1 MVRHGPL
8 AASQVVGA
16 IPLWSEPRLQG
27 GRLFWLERRPE
38 DGGRTR
44 LLMRPAGPLDLPA
57 SPTASAPPGQEI
69 TPAGADVRSRIH
81 AYGGGA
87 YAVGGWPAETA
98 APLEAIEAGGSEA
111 GAWEPL
117 DAAPVGTPGNGAPGL
132 GLPWTGPQ
140 PGNGKDLSSGNRAV
154 GPVAGPSEVTAGSA
168 VAGPSGAPV
177 GATVVVVWVD
187 DGDRC
192 LWRLD
197 LPPLESGAAAAPTA
211 SQQPLADAQPRRL
224 TEPDPKRC
232 FADGLIDPARG
243 RWIGVLE
250 SGEQEAL
257 VSVPLAGGEPQLL
270 RQPADFCGYAVLSP
284 SGSHL
289 AWVEWQRPSMP
300 WERSQLWLGRLTPE
314 GSLADCRP
322 IAGTMAR
329 EGEAVSVFQPL
340 WIPREGQPAD
350 LVVSCDR
357 SGWWNLER
365 LEAAEA
371 LGAGEEPAWQP
382 LLPLQAEFGMPQWVY
397 GMATTAWDGEALV
410 AAACFEG
417 RWRLGRLVVAGGGAQ
432 DAGTTAGAKGAA
444 AGGQHR
450 VEGSGAT
457 AGLDAR
463 SLDRQ
468 DLGTF
473 ALERAGTSDGQEARL
488 TALQGAGAA
497 VGQNAGTTTEHD
509 AGSSRGQE
517 PVPTEGQEAMTPSGQ
532 TPNGQTT
539 VPPSGQTTVPP
550 GDLESVQGGTQQCA
564 WSATGLSWQPY
575 DLRFDD
581 LAAVVAERGLLVAI
595 AASPSDPA
603 GLLELDTAS
612 GRWRHTPAAA
622 SPLSEVAISHPEP
635 LWFEGHGGQPTQAW
649 YYPPRGGSHP
659 GAPLLVKGHSGPTGM
674 ARTGLNLAIQF
685 WTSRGWGV
693 VDVNY
698 GGSTGFGRAY
708 RERLDGQWGVVDG
721 ADCAA
726 AAAALVAAGRADPLR
741 IAIEG
746 GSAAG
751 FTVLAALC
759 AGAVFRAG
767 ACRYAVADLEGMAR
781 HTHRFEARY
790 LDGLVGPWPEAA
802 ATYRER
808 SPLLHAE
815 RITVPVI
822 FFQGLEDGVVPPDQ
836 TERMALA
843 LGKRGIP
850 VEVHLFPG
858 EGHGFRDRAVQ
869 QRVLEATEAFFRRH
883 LDLP

>member
-1 MVRHGPL
+1 L

-27 GRLFWLERRPE
+27 GRLFWLERRPQ

-44 LLMRPAGPLDLPA
+44 LLMRPAGAVELPA

-87 YAVGGWPAETA
+87 YAVGGWPGGLGR
-98 APLEAIEAGGSEA
+98 PGGSPA
-111 GAWEPL
+111 A
-117 DAAPVGTPGNGAPGL
+117 DA
-132 GLPWTGPQ
+132 
-140 PGNGKDLSSGNRAV
+140 RAD
-154 GPVAGPSEVTAGSA
+154 S
-168 VAGPSGAPV
+168 
-177 GATVVVVWVD
+177 VVVWVD

-197 LPPLESGAAAAPTA
+197 LPPLESGAAAAPATGPKTMTGGP
-211 SQQPLADAQPRRL
+211 SLRL
-224 TEPDPKRC
+224 TEPDPERR

-243 RWIGVLE
+243 LWIGVLE
-250 SGEQEAL
+250 TGEQEAL
-257 VSVPLAGGEPQLL
+257 VSVPLAGGEPQVL

-289 AWVEWQRPSMP
+289 AWIEWQRPAMP

-314 GSLADCRP
+314 GSLTDCRP
-322 IAGTMAR
+322 IAGSMPG
-329 EGEAVSVFQPL
+329 EGAAVSVFQPL

-371 LGAGEEPAWQP
+371 LVVGEEPAWQP

-417 RWRLGRLVVAGGGAQ
+417 RWHLGRLVVAGGGAF
-432 DAGTTAGAKGAA
+432 
-444 AGGQHR
+444 R
-450 VEGSGAT
+450 
-457 AGLDAR
+457 
-463 SLDRQ
+463 
-468 DLGTF
+468 
-473 ALERAGTSDGQEARL
+473 
-488 TALQGAGAA
+488 
-497 VGQNAGTTTEHD
+497 
-509 AGSSRGQE
+509 
-517 PVPTEGQEAMTPSGQ
+517 
-532 TPNGQTT
+532 
-539 VPPSGQTTVPP
+539 
-550 GDLESVQGGTQQCA
+550 
-564 WSATGLSWQPY
+564 WQPY

-581 LAAVVAERGLLVAI
+581 LAAVVAERGRLVAI

-622 SPLSEVAISHPEP
+622 SPLSELAISHPEP
-635 LWFEGHGGQPTQAW
+635 LWFEGHGGRPTQAW
-649 YYPPRGGSHP
+649 YYPPRSGSHP

-726 AAAALVAAGRADPLR
+726 AAAALVAAGRADPRR

-759 AGAVFRAG
+759 GGAVFRAG

-790 LDGLVGPWPEAA
+790 FDGLVGPWPEAA

-808 SPLLHAE
+808 SPLLHAD
-815 RITVPVI
+815 RIRVPVI
-822 FFQGLEDGVVPPDQ
+822 FFQGLEDAVVPPDQ

-843 LGKRGIP
+843 LGERGIP

-858 EGHGFRDRAVQ
+858 EGHGFRDRVVQ

>member
-1 MVRHGPL
+1 M
-8 AASQVVGA
+8 GA
-16 IPLWSEPRLQG
+16 LPLWSEPRLQG

-44 LLMRPAGPLDLPA
+44 LLMRPAGPVELPA
-57 SPTASAPPGQEI
+57 SPTASAPPGHEI

-98 APLEAIEAGGSEA
+98 APLEAIEAGRSEA

-117 DAAPVGTPGNGAPGL
+117 DAAPVGTPGNGAPGV

-140 PGNGKDLSSGNRAV
+140 PGSGEDLSSGNKAV

-168 VAGPSGAPV
+168 ASGPSGAHV
-177 GATVVVVWVD
+177 GATVVVWVD

-197 LPPLESGAAAAPTA
+197 LPPLEAGVAAAPTA
-211 SQQPLADAQPRRL
+211 SPQTMAAAEPRRL
-224 TEPDPKRC
+224 TEPDPERR

-243 RWIGVLE
+243 LWIGVLE
-250 SGEQEAL
+250 TGEQEAL

-289 AWVEWQRPSMP
+289 AWIEWQRPSMP

-322 IAGTMAR
+322 IAGTMAG
-329 EGEAVSVFQPL
+329 EGPAVSVFQPL

-371 LGAGEEPAWQP
+371 LGAGEEPAWRP

-417 RWRLGRLVVAGGGAQ
+417 RWRLGRLVAAEGGAFRW
-432 DAGTTAGAKGAA
+432 
-444 AGGQHR
+444 H
-450 VEGSGAT
+450 
-457 AGLDAR
+457 
-463 SLDRQ
+463 
-468 DLGTF
+468 
-473 ALERAGTSDGQEARL
+473 
-488 TALQGAGAA
+488 
-497 VGQNAGTTTEHD
+497 
-509 AGSSRGQE
+509 
-517 PVPTEGQEAMTPSGQ
+517 
-532 TPNGQTT
+532 
-539 VPPSGQTTVPP
+539 
-550 GDLESVQGGTQQCA
+550 
-564 WSATGLSWQPY
+564 PY

-581 LAAVVAERGLLVAI
+581 LAAVVAERGRLVAI

-622 SPLSEVAISHPEP
+622 SPLAAAAISLPEP
-635 LWFEGHGGQPTQAW
+635 LWFEGHGGRPTQAW

-659 GAPLLVKGHSGPTGM
+659 GAPLLVRGHSGPTGM

-708 RERLDGQWGVVDG
+708 RERVDGQWGVVDG

-726 AAAALVAAGRADPLR
+726 AAAALVAAERADPRR

-759 AGAVFRAG
+759 GGAVFRAG
-767 ACRYAVADLEGMAR
+767 ACRYAVADLEGMVR

-808 SPLLHAE
+808 SPLLHAD
-815 RITVPVI
+815 RIRVPVI
-822 FFQGLEDGVVPPDQ
+822 FFQGLEDAVVPPDQ

-843 LGKRGIP
+843 LGERGIP

>member
-1 MVRHGPL
+1 MVGHGPL

-44 LLMRPAGPLDLPA
+44 LLMRPAGLVELTT

-87 YAVGGWPAETA
+87 YAVGGWP
-98 APLEAIEAGGSEA
+98 GG
-111 GAWEPL
+111 L
-117 DAAPVGTPGNGAPGL
+117 GTPGGSPEA
-132 GLPWTGPQ
+132 
-140 PGNGKDLSSGNRAV
+140 DARA
-154 GPVAGPSEVTAGSA
+154 AS
-168 VAGPSGAPV
+168 
-177 GATVVVVWVD
+177 VVVWVD

-197 LPPLESGAAAAPTA
+197 LPPLESGAAAAPATGPKTMA
-211 SQQPLADAQPRRL
+211 GGPSLRL
-224 TEPDPKRC
+224 TEPDPERR

-243 RWIGVLE
+243 LWIGVLE

-289 AWVEWQRPSMP
+289 AWIEWQRPAMP

-314 GSLADCRP
+314 GSLTDCRP
-322 IAGTMAR
+322 IAGSMPG
-329 EGEAVSVFQPL
+329 EGTAVSVFQPL

-371 LGAGEEPAWQP
+371 LGAGKEPAWQP
-382 LLPLQAEFGMPQWVY
+382 LLPLHAEFGMPQWVY

-417 RWRLGRLVVAGGGAQ
+417 RWHLGRLVVAGGG
-432 DAGTTAGAKGAA
+432 DF
-444 AGGQHR
+444 R
-450 VEGSGAT
+450 
-457 AGLDAR
+457 
-463 SLDRQ
+463 
-468 DLGTF
+468 
-473 ALERAGTSDGQEARL
+473 
-488 TALQGAGAA
+488 
-497 VGQNAGTTTEHD
+497 
-509 AGSSRGQE
+509 
-517 PVPTEGQEAMTPSGQ
+517 
-532 TPNGQTT
+532 
-539 VPPSGQTTVPP
+539 
-550 GDLESVQGGTQQCA
+550 
-564 WSATGLSWQPY
+564 WQPY

-581 LAAVVAERGLLVAI
+581 LAAVVAERGRLVAI

-635 LWFEGHGGQPTQAW
+635 LWFEGHGGRPTQAW
-649 YYPPRGGSHP
+649 YYPPRSGSHP

-726 AAAALVAAGRADPLR
+726 AAAALVAAGRADSRR

-759 AGAVFRAG
+759 GGAVFRAG

-790 LDGLVGPWPEAA
+790 FDGLVGPWPEAA

-808 SPLLHAE
+808 SPLLHAD
-815 RITVPVI
+815 RIKVPVI
-822 FFQGLEDGVVPPDQ
+822 FFQGLEDAVVPPDQ

-843 LGKRGIP
+843 LGERGIP

>member
-1 MVRHGPL
+1 MVGHGPL

-27 GRLFWLERRPE
+27 GRLFWLERRPQ

-44 LLMRPAGPLDLPA
+44 LLMRPAGSVELPA

-87 YAVGGWPAETA
+87 YVVGGWP
-98 APLEAIEAGGSEA
+98 GGR
-111 GAWEPL
+111 
-117 DAAPVGTPGNGAPGL
+117 GTP
-132 GLPWTGPQ
+132 
-140 PGNGKDLSSGNRAV
+140 
-154 GPVAGPSEVTAGSA
+154 AGSPA
-168 VAGPSGAPV
+168 ADARADS
-177 GATVVVVWVD
+177 VVVWVD

-197 LPPLESGAAAAPTA
+197 LPPLASGAAAAPAT
-211 SQQPLADAQPRRL
+211 SPKTMTGGPSLRL
-224 TEPDPKRC
+224 TEPDPERR

-243 RWIGVLE
+243 LWIGVLE
-250 SGEQEAL
+250 TGEQEAL
-257 VSVPLAGGEPQLL
+257 VSVPLAGGEPQVL

-289 AWVEWQRPSMP
+289 AWIEWQRPAMP

-314 GSLADCRP
+314 GSLTDCRP
-322 IAGTMAR
+322 IAGSMPG
-329 EGEAVSVFQPL
+329 EGTAVSVFQPL

-417 RWRLGRLVVAGGGAQ
+417 RWHLGRLVVAGGGA
-432 DAGTTAGAKGAA
+432 
-444 AGGQHR
+444 
-450 VEGSGAT
+450 
-457 AGLDAR
+457 
-463 SLDRQ
+463 
-468 DLGTF
+468 F
-473 ALERAGTSDGQEARL
+473 
-488 TALQGAGAA
+488 
-497 VGQNAGTTTEHD
+497 
-509 AGSSRGQE
+509 SR
-517 PVPTEGQEAMTPSGQ
+517 
-532 TPNGQTT
+532 
-539 VPPSGQTTVPP
+539 
-550 GDLESVQGGTQQCA
+550 
-564 WSATGLSWQPY
+564 QPY

-581 LAAVVAERGLLVAI
+581 LAAVVAERGRLVAL

-612 GRWRHTPAAA
+612 GCWRHTPAAA

-635 LWFEGHGGQPTQAW
+635 LWFEGHGGRPTQAW
-649 YYPPRGGSHP
+649 YYPPRSGSHP

-726 AAAALVAAGRADPLR
+726 AAAALVAAGRADSRR

-759 AGAVFRAG
+759 GGAVFRAG

-790 LDGLVGPWPEAA
+790 LDGLVGPWPEEA

-815 RITVPVI
+815 RIRVPVI
-822 FFQGLEDGVVPPDQ
+822 FFQGLEDAVVPPDQ

-843 LGKRGIP
+843 LGERGIP

-858 EGHGFRDRAVQ
+858 EGHGFRDRVVQ

>member
-1 MVRHGPL
+1 L

-44 LLMRPAGPLDLPA
+44 LLMRPAGSVELP
-57 SPTASAPPGQEI
+57 ASAPPGQEI

-87 YAVGGWPAETA
+87 YAVGGWP
-98 APLEAIEAGGSEA
+98 GG
-111 GAWEPL
+111 L
-117 DAAPVGTPGNGAPGL
+117 GTPGGSP
-132 GLPWTGPQ
+132 
-140 PGNGKDLSSGNRAV
+140 AV
-154 GPVAGPSEVTAGSA
+154 DARTDSVL
-168 VAGPSGAPV
+168 
-177 GATVVVVWVD
+177 VWVD

-197 LPPLESGAAAAPTA
+197 LPPLESGAAAAPATGPKTMA
-211 SQQPLADAQPRRL
+211 GGPCLRL
-224 TEPDPKRC
+224 TEPDPERR

-243 RWIGVLE
+243 LWIGLLE
-250 SGEQEAL
+250 TGEQEAL

-270 RQPADFCGYAVLSP
+270 RQPSDFCGYAVLSP

-289 AWVEWQRPSMP
+289 AWIEWQRPAMP

-314 GSLADCRP
+314 GCLEDCRP
-322 IAGTMAR
+322 IAGSMPG
-329 EGEAVSVFQPL
+329 EGAAVSVFQPL

-350 LVVSCDR
+350 LVVSSDR

-371 LGAGEEPAWQP
+371 LVAGEEPRWQP

-417 RWRLGRLVVAGGGAQ
+417 RWHLGRLAVAGGGAF
-432 DAGTTAGAKGAA
+432 
-444 AGGQHR
+444 R
-450 VEGSGAT
+450 W
-457 AGLDAR
+457 
-463 SLDRQ
+463 
-468 DLGTF
+468 
-473 ALERAGTSDGQEARL
+473 
-488 TALQGAGAA
+488 
-497 VGQNAGTTTEHD
+497 
-509 AGSSRGQE
+509 
-517 PVPTEGQEAMTPSGQ
+517 Q
-532 TPNGQTT
+532 T
-539 VPPSGQTTVPP
+539 
-550 GDLESVQGGTQQCA
+550 
-564 WSATGLSWQPY
+564 Y

-581 LAAVVAERGLLVAI
+581 LAAVVAERGRLVAI

-635 LWFEGHGGQPTQAW
+635 LWFEGHGGRPTQAW
-649 YYPPRGGSHP
+649 YYPPRSGSHP

-726 AAAALVAAGRADPLR
+726 AAAALVAAGRADSRR

-790 LDGLVGPWPEAA
+790 FDGLVGPWPEAA

-808 SPLLHAE
+808 SPLLHAD

-822 FFQGLEDGVVPPDQ
+822 FFQGLEDAVVPPDQ

-843 LGKRGIP
+843 LGERGIP

>member
-1 MVRHGPL
+1 L

-27 GRLFWLERRPE
+27 GRLFWLERRPQ

-44 LLMRPAGPLDLPA
+44 LLMRPAGSVELPA

-87 YAVGGWPAETA
+87 YAVGAWP
-98 APLEAIEAGGSEA
+98 GG
-111 GAWEPL
+111 L
-117 DAAPVGTPGNGAPGL
+117 GTPGGSPAA
-132 GLPWTGPQ
+132 
-140 PGNGKDLSSGNRAV
+140 DVRAD
-154 GPVAGPSEVTAGSA
+154 S
-168 VAGPSGAPV
+168 
-177 GATVVVVWVD
+177 VVVWVD

-197 LPPLESGAAAAPTA
+197 LPPLESAAAAPATGPKTMA
-211 SQQPLADAQPRRL
+211 GGPSLRL
-224 TEPDPKRC
+224 TEPDPERR

-250 SGEQEAL
+250 TGEQEAL
-257 VSVPLAGGEPQLL
+257 VSVPLAGGEPQVL

-289 AWVEWQRPSMP
+289 AWIEWQRPAMP

-314 GSLADCRP
+314 GSLTDCRP
-322 IAGTMAR
+322 IAGSKPG
-329 EGEAVSVFQPL
+329 EGTAVSVFQPL

-371 LGAGEEPAWQP
+371 LVAGEEPAWQP

-397 GMATTAWDGEALV
+397 GMATSAWDGEALV

-417 RWRLGRLVVAGGGAQ
+417 RWHLGRLVVAGGGAF
-432 DAGTTAGAKGAA
+432 
-444 AGGQHR
+444 R
-450 VEGSGAT
+450 
-457 AGLDAR
+457 
-463 SLDRQ
+463 
-468 DLGTF
+468 
-473 ALERAGTSDGQEARL
+473 
-488 TALQGAGAA
+488 
-497 VGQNAGTTTEHD
+497 
-509 AGSSRGQE
+509 
-517 PVPTEGQEAMTPSGQ
+517 
-532 TPNGQTT
+532 
-539 VPPSGQTTVPP
+539 
-550 GDLESVQGGTQQCA
+550 
-564 WSATGLSWQPY
+564 WQPY

-581 LAAVVAERGLLVAI
+581 LAAVVAERGRLVAL

-622 SPLSEVAISHPEP
+622 SPLAAAAISHPEP
-635 LWFEGHGGQPTQAW
+635 LWFEGHGGRPTQAW
-649 YYPPRGGSHP
+649 YYPPRSGSHP

-726 AAAALVAAGRADPLR
+726 AAAALVAAGRADSRR

-759 AGAVFRAG
+759 GGAVFRAG

-790 LDGLVGPWPEAA
+790 FDGLVGPWPEAA

-815 RITVPVI
+815 RIRVPVI
-822 FFQGLEDGVVPPDQ
+822 FFQGLEDAVVPPDQ

-843 LGKRGIP
+843 LGERGIP

>member
-1 MVRHGPL
+1 VEL
-8 AASQVVGA
+8 AASH
-16 IPLWSEPRLQG
+16 S
-27 GRLFWLERRPE
+27 
-38 DGGRTR
+38 
-44 LLMRPAGPLDLPA
+44 
-57 SPTASAPPGQEI
+57 ASAPPGQEI

-87 YAVGGWPAETA
+87 YAVGGMP
-98 APLEAIEAGGSEA
+98 A
-111 GAWEPL
+111 GAH
-117 DAAPVGTPGNGAPGL
+117 
-132 GLPWTGPQ
+132 
-140 PGNGKDLSSGNRAV
+140 
-154 GPVAGPSEVTAGSA
+154 
-168 VAGPSGAPV
+168 V
-177 GATVVVVWVD
+177 GAAVVVWID
-187 DGDRC
+187 DSDRC

-197 LPPLESGAAAAPTA
+197 LPPLESGAAAAPATDPKA
-211 SQQPLADAQPRRL
+211 MAGGPSLRL
-224 TEPDPKRC
+224 TEPDPERR

-289 AWVEWQRPSMP
+289 AWIEWQRPSMP

-314 GSLADCRP
+314 GCLEDCRP
-322 IAGTMAR
+322 IAGTLPG
-329 EGEAVSVFQPL
+329 EGPAVSVFQPL

-371 LGAGEEPAWQP
+371 LGAGKEPTWQP

-417 RWRLGRLVVAGGGAQ
+417 RWRLGRLVVAGGGAF
-432 DAGTTAGAKGAA
+432 
-444 AGGQHR
+444 R
-450 VEGSGAT
+450 
-457 AGLDAR
+457 
-463 SLDRQ
+463 
-468 DLGTF
+468 
-473 ALERAGTSDGQEARL
+473 
-488 TALQGAGAA
+488 
-497 VGQNAGTTTEHD
+497 
-509 AGSSRGQE
+509 
-517 PVPTEGQEAMTPSGQ
+517 
-532 TPNGQTT
+532 
-539 VPPSGQTTVPP
+539 
-550 GDLESVQGGTQQCA
+550 
-564 WSATGLSWQPY
+564 WQPY

-581 LAAVVAERGLLVAI
+581 LAAVVAERGRLVAL

-622 SPLSEVAISHPEP
+622 SPLAAEAISRPEP
-635 LWFEGHGGQPTQAW
+635 LWFEGHGGRPTQAW

-659 GAPLLVKGHSGPTGM
+659 GVPLLVKGHSGPTGM

-698 GGSTGFGRAY
+698 GGSTGFGRTY

-726 AAAALVAAGRADPLR
+726 AAAALIAAGRADGRR

-759 AGAVFRAG
+759 GGGVFRAG

-822 FFQGLEDGVVPPDQ
+822 FFQGLEDAVVPPDQ

-843 LGKRGIP
+843 LGERGIP

-869 QRVLEATEAFFRRH
+869 ERVLEATEAFFRRH

>member
-1 MVRHGPL
+1 MVGHGPL

-27 GRLFWLERRPE
+27 GRLFWLERRPQ

-44 LLMRPAGPLDLPA
+44 LLMRPAGSVELPT

-87 YAVGGWPAETA
+87 YAVGGWP
-98 APLEAIEAGGSEA
+98 GS
-111 GAWEPL
+111 L
-117 DAAPVGTPGNGAPGL
+117 GTPGGSPAA
-132 GLPWTGPQ
+132 
-140 PGNGKDLSSGNRAV
+140 DARAD
-154 GPVAGPSEVTAGSA
+154 S
-168 VAGPSGAPV
+168 
-177 GATVVVVWVD
+177 VVVWVD

-197 LPPLESGAAAAPTA
+197 LPPLESGAAAAPETGPKTMA
-211 SQQPLADAQPRRL
+211 GGPSLRL
-224 TEPDPKRC
+224 TQPDPERR

-257 VSVPLAGGEPQLL
+257 VSVPLAGGEPQVL

-289 AWVEWQRPSMP
+289 AWIEWQRPAMP

-314 GSLADCRP
+314 GSLTDCRP
-322 IAGTMAR
+322 IAGSMPG
-329 EGEAVSVFQPL
+329 EGTAVSVFQPL

-417 RWRLGRLVVAGGGAQ
+417 RWHLGRLVVAGGGAF
-432 DAGTTAGAKGAA
+432 
-444 AGGQHR
+444 R
-450 VEGSGAT
+450 W
-457 AGLDAR
+457 L
-463 SLDRQ
+463 
-468 DLGTF
+468 
-473 ALERAGTSDGQEARL
+473 
-488 TALQGAGAA
+488 
-497 VGQNAGTTTEHD
+497 
-509 AGSSRGQE
+509 
-517 PVPTEGQEAMTPSGQ
+517 
-532 TPNGQTT
+532 
-539 VPPSGQTTVPP
+539 
-550 GDLESVQGGTQQCA
+550 
-564 WSATGLSWQPY
+564 PY

-581 LAAVVAERGLLVAI
+581 LAAVVAERGRLVAI

-635 LWFEGHGGQPTQAW
+635 LWFEGHGGRPTQAW
-649 YYPPRGGSHP
+649 YYPPRSGSHP

-726 AAAALVAAGRADPLR
+726 AAAALVAAGRADSRR

-759 AGAVFRAG
+759 GGAVFRAG

-790 LDGLVGPWPEAA
+790 FDGLVGPWPEAA

-808 SPLLHAE
+808 SPLLHAD
-815 RITVPVI
+815 RIRVPVI
-822 FFQGLEDGVVPPDQ
+822 FFQGLEDAVVPPDQ

-843 LGKRGIP
+843 LGERGIP

>member
-1 MVRHGPL
+1 MVGHGPL

-27 GRLFWLERRPE
+27 GRLFWLERRPQ

-44 LLMRPAGPLDLPA
+44 LLMRPAGSVELPA

-87 YAVGGWPAETA
+87 YAVGGSP
-98 APLEAIEAGGSEA
+98 GG
-111 GAWEPL
+111 L
-117 DAAPVGTPGNGAPGL
+117 GTP
-132 GLPWTGPQ
+132 
-140 PGNGKDLSSGNRAV
+140 
-154 GPVAGPSEVTAGSA
+154 AGSPEA
-168 VAGPSGAPV
+168 DARAAS
-177 GATVVVVWVD
+177 VVVWVD

-211 SQQPLADAQPRRL
+211 SPQTMAAAEPRRL
-224 TEPDPKRC
+224 TEPDPERR

-250 SGEQEAL
+250 TGEQEAL

-270 RQPADFCGYAVLSP
+270 RQPADFCGYSVLSP

-289 AWVEWQRPSMP
+289 AWIEWQRPAMP

-314 GSLADCRP
+314 GSLTDCRP
-322 IAGTMAR
+322 IAGSMPG
-329 EGEAVSVFQPL
+329 EGTVVSVFQPL

-371 LGAGEEPAWQP
+371 LGAGEEPQWQP

-397 GMATTAWDGEALV
+397 GMATTAWDGEVLV

-417 RWRLGRLVVAGGGAQ
+417 RWRLGRLVVAGGGAF
-432 DAGTTAGAKGAA
+432 
-444 AGGQHR
+444 R
-450 VEGSGAT
+450 
-457 AGLDAR
+457 
-463 SLDRQ
+463 
-468 DLGTF
+468 
-473 ALERAGTSDGQEARL
+473 
-488 TALQGAGAA
+488 
-497 VGQNAGTTTEHD
+497 
-509 AGSSRGQE
+509 
-517 PVPTEGQEAMTPSGQ
+517 
-532 TPNGQTT
+532 
-539 VPPSGQTTVPP
+539 
-550 GDLESVQGGTQQCA
+550 
-564 WSATGLSWQPY
+564 WQPY

-581 LAAVVAERGLLVAI
+581 LAAVVAERGRLVAI

-612 GRWRHTPAAA
+612 GRWRHTPAAV
-622 SPLSEVAISHPEP
+622 SPLAAAAISHPEP
-635 LWFEGHGGQPTQAW
+635 LWFEGHGGRPTQAW
-649 YYPPRGGSHP
+649 YYPPRSGSHP

-726 AAAALVAAGRADPLR
+726 AAAALVAAGRADSRR

-759 AGAVFRAG
+759 GGAVFRAG

-790 LDGLVGPWPEAA
+790 CDGLVGPWPEAA

-808 SPLLHAE
+808 SPLLHAD
-815 RITVPVI
+815 RIRVPVI
-822 FFQGLEDGVVPPDQ
+822 FFQGLEDAVVPPDQ

-843 LGKRGIP
+843 LGERGIP

>member
-1 MVRHGPL
+1 MVGHGPL

-27 GRLFWLERRPE
+27 GRLFWLERRPQ

-44 LLMRPAGPLDLPA
+44 LLMRPAGSVELPT

-87 YAVGGWPAETA
+87 YAVGGMPADKPA
-98 APLEAIEAGGSEA
+98 SDDAIEAGGSEA
-111 GAWEPL
+111 GVWEPL

-132 GLPWTGPQ
+132 NAPGLGLPCTGPQ
-140 PGNGKDLSSGNRAV
+140 PGNGEDLSSGNKSV

-168 VAGPSGAPV
+168 VAGPSGANV
-177 GATVVVVWVD
+177 GATVVVWVD

-197 LPPLESGAAAAPTA
+197 LPPLEAGVAAAPTA
-211 SQQPLADAQPRRL
+211 SPQTMAAAEPRRL
-224 TEPDPKRC
+224 TEPDPERR

-257 VSVPLAGGEPQLL
+257 VSVPLAGGEPQVL

-289 AWVEWQRPSMP
+289 AWIEWQRPAMP

-314 GSLADCRP
+314 GSLTDCRP
-322 IAGTMAR
+322 IAGSMPG
-329 EGEAVSVFQPL
+329 EGTAVSVFQPL

-417 RWRLGRLVVAGGGAQ
+417 RWHLGRLAVAGGGAF
-432 DAGTTAGAKGAA
+432 
-444 AGGQHR
+444 R
-450 VEGSGAT
+450 
-457 AGLDAR
+457 
-463 SLDRQ
+463 
-468 DLGTF
+468 
-473 ALERAGTSDGQEARL
+473 
-488 TALQGAGAA
+488 
-497 VGQNAGTTTEHD
+497 
-509 AGSSRGQE
+509 
-517 PVPTEGQEAMTPSGQ
+517 
-532 TPNGQTT
+532 
-539 VPPSGQTTVPP
+539 
-550 GDLESVQGGTQQCA
+550 
-564 WSATGLSWQPY
+564 WQPF

-581 LAAVVAERGLLVAI
+581 LAAVVAERGRLVAI

-635 LWFEGHGGQPTQAW
+635 LWFEGHGGRPTQAW
-649 YYPPRGGSHP
+649 YYPPRSGSHP

-726 AAAALVAAGRADPLR
+726 AAAALVAAGRADSRR

-759 AGAVFRAG
+759 GGAVFRAG

-790 LDGLVGPWPEAA
+790 FDGLVGPWPEAA

-808 SPLLHAE
+808 SPLLHAD
-815 RITVPVI
+815 RIRVPVI
-822 FFQGLEDGVVPPDQ
+822 FFQGLEDAVVPPDQ

-843 LGKRGIP
+843 LGERGIP

>member
-1 MVRHGPL
+1 MVGHGPL

-27 GRLFWLERRPE
+27 GRLFWLERRPQ

-44 LLMRPAGPLDLPA
+44 LLMRPAGSVELPA

-87 YAVGGWPAETA
+87 YAVGGWP
-98 APLEAIEAGGSEA
+98 GG
-111 GAWEPL
+111 L
-117 DAAPVGTPGNGAPGL
+117 GTP
-132 GLPWTGPQ
+132 
-140 PGNGKDLSSGNRAV
+140 
-154 GPVAGPSEVTAGSA
+154 AGSPA
-168 VAGPSGAPV
+168 AEARADSVL
-177 GATVVVVWVD
+177 VWVD

-197 LPPLESGAAAAPTA
+197 LPPLESGAAAAPETGPKTMA
-211 SQQPLADAQPRRL
+211 GGPSLRL
-224 TEPDPKRC
+224 TEPDPERR

-257 VSVPLAGGEPQLL
+257 VSVPLAGGEPQVL

-289 AWVEWQRPSMP
+289 AWIEWQRPAMP

-314 GSLADCRP
+314 GSLTDCRP
-322 IAGTMAR
+322 IAGSMPG
-329 EGEAVSVFQPL
+329 EGTAVSVFQPL

-417 RWRLGRLVVAGGGAQ
+417 RWHLGRLAVAGGGAF
-432 DAGTTAGAKGAA
+432 
-444 AGGQHR
+444 R
-450 VEGSGAT
+450 
-457 AGLDAR
+457 
-463 SLDRQ
+463 
-468 DLGTF
+468 
-473 ALERAGTSDGQEARL
+473 
-488 TALQGAGAA
+488 
-497 VGQNAGTTTEHD
+497 
-509 AGSSRGQE
+509 
-517 PVPTEGQEAMTPSGQ
+517 
-532 TPNGQTT
+532 
-539 VPPSGQTTVPP
+539 
-550 GDLESVQGGTQQCA
+550 
-564 WSATGLSWQPY
+564 WQPF

-581 LAAVVAERGLLVAI
+581 LAAVVAERGRLVAI

-635 LWFEGHGGQPTQAW
+635 LWFEGHGGRPTQAW
-649 YYPPRGGSHP
+649 YYPPRSGSHP

-726 AAAALVAAGRADPLR
+726 AAAALVAAGRADSRR

-759 AGAVFRAG
+759 GGAVFRAG

-790 LDGLVGPWPEAA
+790 FDGLVGPWPEAA

-808 SPLLHAE
+808 SPLLHAD
-815 RITVPVI
+815 RIRVPVI
-822 FFQGLEDGVVPPDQ
+822 FFQGLEDAVVPPDQ

-843 LGKRGIP
+843 LGERGIP

>member
-1 MVRHGPL
+1 MVGHGPL

-27 GRLFWLERRPE
+27 GRLFWLERRPQ

-44 LLMRPAGPLDLPA
+44 LLMRPAGSVELPA

-87 YAVGGWPAETA
+87 YAVGGSP
-98 APLEAIEAGGSEA
+98 GG
-111 GAWEPL
+111 L
-117 DAAPVGTPGNGAPGL
+117 GTP
-132 GLPWTGPQ
+132 
-140 PGNGKDLSSGNRAV
+140 
-154 GPVAGPSEVTAGSA
+154 AGSPA
-168 VAGPSGAPV
+168 ADVRADSV
-177 GATVVVVWVD
+177 LVWVD

-211 SQQPLADAQPRRL
+211 SPQTMAAAEPRRL
-224 TEPDPKRC
+224 TEPDPERR

-289 AWVEWQRPSMP
+289 AWIEWQRPAMP

-314 GSLADCRP
+314 GSLTDCRP
-322 IAGTMAR
+322 IAGSMPG
-329 EGEAVSVFQPL
+329 EGTAVSVFQPL

-397 GMATTAWDGEALV
+397 GMATTAWDGEVLV

-417 RWRLGRLVVAGGGAQ
+417 RWHLGRLAVAGGGAF
-432 DAGTTAGAKGAA
+432 
-444 AGGQHR
+444 R
-450 VEGSGAT
+450 
-457 AGLDAR
+457 
-463 SLDRQ
+463 
-468 DLGTF
+468 
-473 ALERAGTSDGQEARL
+473 
-488 TALQGAGAA
+488 
-497 VGQNAGTTTEHD
+497 
-509 AGSSRGQE
+509 
-517 PVPTEGQEAMTPSGQ
+517 
-532 TPNGQTT
+532 
-539 VPPSGQTTVPP
+539 
-550 GDLESVQGGTQQCA
+550 
-564 WSATGLSWQPY
+564 WQPY

-581 LAAVVAERGLLVAI
+581 LAAVVAERGRLVAI

-603 GLLELDTAS
+603 GFLELDTAS
-612 GRWRHTPAAA
+612 GRWRHTPAAV
-622 SPLSEVAISHPEP
+622 SPLAAAAISHPEP
-635 LWFEGHGGQPTQAW
+635 LWFEGHGGRPTQAW
-649 YYPPRGGSHP
+649 YYPPRSGSHP

-726 AAAALVAAGRADPLR
+726 AAAALVAAGRADSRR

-759 AGAVFRAG
+759 GGAVFRAG

-808 SPLLHAE
+808 SPLLHAD
-815 RITVPVI
+815 RIKVPVI
-822 FFQGLEDGVVPPDQ
+822 FFQGLEDAVVPPDQ

-843 LGKRGIP
+843 LGERGIP

>member
-1 MVRHGPL
+1 MVGHGPL

-44 LLMRPAGPLDLPA
+44 LLMRPAGSVELPA

-87 YAVGGWPAETA
+87 YAVGGSPGGLV
-98 APLEAIEAGGSEA
+98 PPGGSPA
-111 GAWEPL
+111 A
-117 DAAPVGTPGNGAPGL
+117 DA
-132 GLPWTGPQ
+132 
-140 PGNGKDLSSGNRAV
+140 RAD
-154 GPVAGPSEVTAGSA
+154 S
-168 VAGPSGAPV
+168 
-177 GATVVVVWVD
+177 VVVWVD

-197 LPPLESGAAAAPTA
+197 LPPLESGAAAAPATGPKTMA
-211 SQQPLADAQPRRL
+211 GGPSLRL
-224 TEPDPKRC
+224 TEPDPERR

-243 RWIGVLE
+243 LWIGVLE

-289 AWVEWQRPSMP
+289 AWIEWQRPAMP

-314 GSLADCRP
+314 GSLTDCRP
-322 IAGTMAR
+322 IAGSMPG
-329 EGEAVSVFQPL
+329 EGTAVSVFQPL

-371 LGAGEEPAWQP
+371 LVAGEEPRWQP

-417 RWRLGRLVVAGGGAQ
+417 RWRLGRLMVAEGGAF
-432 DAGTTAGAKGAA
+432 
-444 AGGQHR
+444 R
-450 VEGSGAT
+450 
-457 AGLDAR
+457 
-463 SLDRQ
+463 
-468 DLGTF
+468 
-473 ALERAGTSDGQEARL
+473 
-488 TALQGAGAA
+488 
-497 VGQNAGTTTEHD
+497 
-509 AGSSRGQE
+509 
-517 PVPTEGQEAMTPSGQ
+517 
-532 TPNGQTT
+532 
-539 VPPSGQTTVPP
+539 
-550 GDLESVQGGTQQCA
+550 
-564 WSATGLSWQPY
+564 WQPY

-581 LAAVVAERGLLVAI
+581 LAAVVAERGRLVAI

-612 GRWRHTPAAA
+612 GRWRHTPAAV
-622 SPLSEVAISHPEP
+622 SPLTEVAISHPEP
-635 LWFEGHGGQPTQAW
+635 LWFEGHGGRPTQAW
-649 YYPPRGGSHP
+649 YYPPRSGSHP

-726 AAAALVAAGRADPLR
+726 AAAALVAAGRADSRR

-759 AGAVFRAG
+759 GGGVFRAG

-790 LDGLVGPWPEAA
+790 FDGLVGPWPEAA

-808 SPLLHAE
+808 SPLLHAD
-815 RITVPVI
+815 RIKVPVI
-822 FFQGLEDGVVPPDQ
+822 FFQGLEDAVVPPDQ

-843 LGKRGIP
+843 LGERGIP

>member
-1 MVRHGPL
+1 L

-44 LLMRPAGPLDLPA
+44 LLMRPAGSVELP
-57 SPTASAPPGQEI
+57 ASAPPGQEI

-87 YAVGGWPAETA
+87 YAVGGWP
-98 APLEAIEAGGSEA
+98 GG
-111 GAWEPL
+111 L
-117 DAAPVGTPGNGAPGL
+117 GTPGGSP
-132 GLPWTGPQ
+132 
-140 PGNGKDLSSGNRAV
+140 AV
-154 GPVAGPSEVTAGSA
+154 DARGDSVL
-168 VAGPSGAPV
+168 
-177 GATVVVVWVD
+177 VWID

-197 LPPLESGAAAAPTA
+197 LPPLESGAAAAPATGPKMMA
-211 SQQPLADAQPRRL
+211 GGPSLRL
-224 TEPDPKRC
+224 TEPDPERR

-243 RWIGVLE
+243 LWIGVLE
-250 SGEQEAL
+250 TGEQEAL

-270 RQPADFCGYAVLSP
+270 RQPSDFCGYAVLSP

-289 AWVEWQRPSMP
+289 AWIEWQRPAMP

-314 GSLADCRP
+314 GCLEDCRP
-322 IAGTMAR
+322 IAGSMPG
-329 EGEAVSVFQPL
+329 EGAAVSVFQPL

-371 LGAGEEPAWQP
+371 LVAGEEPRWQP

-417 RWRLGRLVVAGGGAQ
+417 RWHLGRLVVAGGGAF
-432 DAGTTAGAKGAA
+432 
-444 AGGQHR
+444 R
-450 VEGSGAT
+450 W
-457 AGLDAR
+457 L
-463 SLDRQ
+463 
-468 DLGTF
+468 
-473 ALERAGTSDGQEARL
+473 
-488 TALQGAGAA
+488 
-497 VGQNAGTTTEHD
+497 
-509 AGSSRGQE
+509 
-517 PVPTEGQEAMTPSGQ
+517 
-532 TPNGQTT
+532 
-539 VPPSGQTTVPP
+539 
-550 GDLESVQGGTQQCA
+550 
-564 WSATGLSWQPY
+564 PY

-581 LAAVVAERGLLVAI
+581 LAAVVAERGRLVAI

-622 SPLSEVAISHPEP
+622 SPLSELAISHPEP
-635 LWFEGHGGQPTQAW
+635 LWFEGHGGRPTQAW
-649 YYPPRGGSHP
+649 YYPPRSGSHP

-726 AAAALVAAGRADPLR
+726 AAAALVAAGRADPRR

-746 GSAAG
+746 SSAAG

-759 AGAVFRAG
+759 GGGVFRAG

-790 LDGLVGPWPEAA
+790 FDGLVGPWPEAA

-808 SPLLHAE
+808 SPLLHAD
-815 RITVPVI
+815 RIRVPVI
-822 FFQGLEDGVVPPDQ
+822 FFQGLEDAVVPPDQ

-843 LGKRGIP
+843 LGERGIP

>member
-1 MVRHGPL
+1 M

-44 LLMRPAGPLDLPA
+44 LLMRPAGLVELTT
-57 SPTASAPPGQEI
+57 SPNASAPPGQEI

-87 YAVGGWPAETA
+87 YAVGGWP
-98 APLEAIEAGGSEA
+98 GG
-111 GAWEPL
+111 L
-117 DAAPVGTPGNGAPGL
+117 GTPGGSP
-132 GLPWTGPQ
+132 
-140 PGNGKDLSSGNRAV
+140 AV
-154 GPVAGPSEVTAGSA
+154 DARGDSVL
-168 VAGPSGAPV
+168 
-177 GATVVVVWVD
+177 VWID

-197 LPPLESGAAAAPTA
+197 LPPLESGAAAAPATGPKMMA
-211 SQQPLADAQPRRL
+211 GGPSLRL
-224 TEPDPKRC
+224 TEPDPERR

-243 RWIGVLE
+243 LWIGVLE
-250 SGEQEAL
+250 TGEQEAL

-289 AWVEWQRPSMP
+289 AWIEWQRPAMP

-314 GSLADCRP
+314 GSLEDCRP
-322 IAGTMAR
+322 IAGSMPR
-329 EGEAVSVFQPL
+329 EGAAVSVFQPL

-371 LGAGEEPAWQP
+371 LVAGEEPRWQP

-417 RWRLGRLVVAGGGAQ
+417 RWHLGRLVVAGGG
-432 DAGTTAGAKGAA
+432 DF
-444 AGGQHR
+444 R
-450 VEGSGAT
+450 
-457 AGLDAR
+457 
-463 SLDRQ
+463 
-468 DLGTF
+468 
-473 ALERAGTSDGQEARL
+473 
-488 TALQGAGAA
+488 
-497 VGQNAGTTTEHD
+497 
-509 AGSSRGQE
+509 
-517 PVPTEGQEAMTPSGQ
+517 
-532 TPNGQTT
+532 
-539 VPPSGQTTVPP
+539 
-550 GDLESVQGGTQQCA
+550 
-564 WSATGLSWQPY
+564 WQPY

-581 LAAVVAERGLLVAI
+581 LAAVVAERGRLVAI

-622 SPLSEVAISHPEP
+622 SPLTEVAISHPEP
-635 LWFEGHGGQPTQAW
+635 LWFEGHGGRPTQAW
-649 YYPPRGGSHP
+649 YYPPRSGSHP

-726 AAAALVAAGRADPLR
+726 AAAALVAAGRADSRR

-759 AGAVFRAG
+759 GGAVFRAG

-790 LDGLVGPWPEAA
+790 FDGLVGPWPEAA

-808 SPLLHAE
+808 SPLLHAD
-815 RITVPVI
+815 RIRVPVI
-822 FFQGLEDGVVPPDQ
+822 FFQGLEDAVVPPDQ

-843 LGKRGIP
+843 LGERGVP

>member
-1 MVRHGPL
+1 VVGHGPL

-44 LLMRPAGPLDLPA
+44 LLMRPAGLVELTT
-57 SPTASAPPGQEI
+57 SPNASAPPGQEI

-87 YAVGGWPAETA
+87 YAVGGWP
-98 APLEAIEAGGSEA
+98 GG
-111 GAWEPL
+111 L
-117 DAAPVGTPGNGAPGL
+117 GTPGGSP
-132 GLPWTGPQ
+132 
-140 PGNGKDLSSGNRAV
+140 AV
-154 GPVAGPSEVTAGSA
+154 DARGDSVL
-168 VAGPSGAPV
+168 
-177 GATVVVVWVD
+177 VWID

-197 LPPLESGAAAAPTA
+197 LPPLESGAAAAPATGPKMMA
-211 SQQPLADAQPRRL
+211 GGPSLRL
-224 TEPDPKRC
+224 TEPDPERR

-243 RWIGVLE
+243 LWIGVLE
-250 SGEQEAL
+250 TGEQEAL

-289 AWVEWQRPSMP
+289 AWIEWQRPAMP

-314 GSLADCRP
+314 GSLEDCRP
-322 IAGTMAR
+322 IAGSMPR
-329 EGEAVSVFQPL
+329 EGAAVSVFQPL

-365 LEAAEA
+365 LKAAEA
-371 LGAGEEPAWQP
+371 LVAGEEPRWQP

-417 RWRLGRLVVAGGGAQ
+417 RWHLGRLVVAGGG
-432 DAGTTAGAKGAA
+432 DF
-444 AGGQHR
+444 R
-450 VEGSGAT
+450 
-457 AGLDAR
+457 
-463 SLDRQ
+463 
-468 DLGTF
+468 
-473 ALERAGTSDGQEARL
+473 
-488 TALQGAGAA
+488 
-497 VGQNAGTTTEHD
+497 
-509 AGSSRGQE
+509 
-517 PVPTEGQEAMTPSGQ
+517 
-532 TPNGQTT
+532 
-539 VPPSGQTTVPP
+539 
-550 GDLESVQGGTQQCA
+550 
-564 WSATGLSWQPY
+564 WQPY

-581 LAAVVAERGLLVAI
+581 LAAVVAERGRLVAI

-622 SPLSEVAISHPEP
+622 SPLTEVAISHPEP
-635 LWFEGHGGQPTQAW
+635 LWFEGHGGRPTQAW
-649 YYPPRGGSHP
+649 YYPPRSGSHP

-726 AAAALVAAGRADPLR
+726 AAAALVAAGRADSRR

-759 AGAVFRAG
+759 GGAVFRAG

-790 LDGLVGPWPEAA
+790 FDGLVGPWPEAA

-808 SPLLHAE
+808 SPLLHAD
-815 RITVPVI
+815 RIRVPVI
-822 FFQGLEDGVVPPDQ
+822 FFQGLEDAVVPPDQ

-843 LGKRGIP
+843 LGERGVP

>member
-1 MVRHGPL
+1 MVGHGPL

-44 LLMRPAGPLDLPA
+44 LLMRPAGSVELPT

-87 YAVGGWPAETA
+87 YAVGGWP
-98 APLEAIEAGGSEA
+98 GG
-111 GAWEPL
+111 L
-117 DAAPVGTPGNGAPGL
+117 GTPGGSPAA
-132 GLPWTGPQ
+132 
-140 PGNGKDLSSGNRAV
+140 DARAD
-154 GPVAGPSEVTAGSA
+154 S
-168 VAGPSGAPV
+168 
-177 GATVVVVWVD
+177 VVVWVD

-197 LPPLESGAAAAPTA
+197 LPPLESGAAAAPATGPKTMA
-211 SQQPLADAQPRRL
+211 GGPCLRL
-224 TEPDPKRC
+224 TEPDPERR

-243 RWIGVLE
+243 LWIGLLE
-250 SGEQEAL
+250 TGEQEAL
-257 VSVPLAGGEPQLL
+257 VSVPLAGGEPQVL

-289 AWVEWQRPSMP
+289 AWIEWQRPAMP

-314 GSLADCRP
+314 GSLTDCRP
-322 IAGTMAR
+322 IAGSMPG
-329 EGEAVSVFQPL
+329 EGTAVSVFQPL

-371 LGAGEEPAWQP
+371 LVAGEEPRWQP

-397 GMATTAWDGEALV
+397 GMATTAWDGEELV

-417 RWRLGRLVVAGGGAQ
+417 RWHLGRLMVAGGG
-432 DAGTTAGAKGAA
+432 DF
-444 AGGQHR
+444 R
-450 VEGSGAT
+450 
-457 AGLDAR
+457 
-463 SLDRQ
+463 
-468 DLGTF
+468 
-473 ALERAGTSDGQEARL
+473 
-488 TALQGAGAA
+488 
-497 VGQNAGTTTEHD
+497 
-509 AGSSRGQE
+509 
-517 PVPTEGQEAMTPSGQ
+517 
-532 TPNGQTT
+532 
-539 VPPSGQTTVPP
+539 
-550 GDLESVQGGTQQCA
+550 
-564 WSATGLSWQPY
+564 WQPY

-581 LAAVVAERGLLVAI
+581 LAAVVAERGRLVAI

-622 SPLSEVAISHPEP
+622 SPLSELAISHPEP
-635 LWFEGHGGQPTQAW
+635 LWFEGHGGRPTQAW
-649 YYPPRGGSHP
+649 YYPPRSGSHP

-726 AAAALVAAGRADPLR
+726 AAAALVAAGRADPRR

-759 AGAVFRAG
+759 GGAVFRAG

-790 LDGLVGPWPEAA
+790 FDGLVGPWPEAA

-808 SPLLHAE
+808 SPLLHAD
-815 RITVPVI
+815 RIRVPVI
-822 FFQGLEDGVVPPDQ
+822 FFQGLEDAVVPPDQ

-843 LGKRGIP
+843 LGERGIP

>member
-1 MVRHGPL
+1 MVWHGPL

-44 LLMRPAGPLDLPA
+44 LLMRPAGPVERPA
-57 SPTASAPPGQEI
+57 SPSANAPTGQEI

-87 YAVGGWPAETA
+87 YAVGGWPADTA
-98 APLEAIEAGGSEA
+98 APVAAIEAGGSEA
-111 GAWEPL
+111 GVWEPL

-140 PGNGKDLSSGNRAV
+140 PGKGEDLSSGNRAV

-168 VAGPSGAPV
+168 ASGPSGANV
-177 GATVVVVWVD
+177 GATVVVWVD

-197 LPPLESGAAAAPTA
+197 LPPLESGAAAAPAGGPKTKA
-211 SQQPLADAQPRRL
+211 GCPSLRL
-224 TEPDPKRC
+224 TEPDPERR
-232 FADGLIDPARG
+232 FADGLIDPARS

-289 AWVEWQRPSMP
+289 AWIEWQRPSMP

-322 IAGTMAR
+322 IAGTMA
-329 EGEAVSVFQPL
+329 GEDPAVSVFQPL

-371 LGAGEEPAWQP
+371 LGAGEEPAWRP

-417 RWRLGRLVVAGGGAQ
+417 RWRLGRLLLAGCGTQ
-432 DAGTTAGAKGAA
+432 EAGTTAEAKGAA
-444 AGGQHR
+444 AAGQHR
-450 VEGSGAT
+450 GDGSGAK
-457 AGLDAR
+457 AGLVAR

-468 DLGTF
+468 DLGAF
-473 ALERAGTSDGQEARL
+473 AMERTGTPTGDAAGSTRGQEA
-488 TALQGAGAA
+488 
-497 VGQNAGTTTEHD
+497 
-509 AGSSRGQE
+509 
-517 PVPTEGQEAMTPSGQ
+517 VPTEGEEAVTTSGL
-532 TPNGQTT
+532 TT
-539 VPPSGQTTVPP
+539 VPPR
-550 GDLESVQGGTQQCA
+550 DLESVQGGEQGSD
-564 WSATGLSWQPY
+564 WSGSGFCWQPY

-649 YYPPRGGSHP
+649 YYPPRSGSHP

-726 AAAALVAAGRADPLR
+726 AATALVAAGRADPRR

-759 AGAVFRAG
+759 GGAVFRAG

-790 LDGLVGPWPEAA
+790 FDGLVGPWPEAA

-808 SPLLHAE
+808 SPLLHAD
-815 RITVPVI
+815 RIKVPVI
-822 FFQGLEDGVVPPDQ
+822 FFQGLEDAVVPPDQ

-843 LGKRGIP
+843 LGERGIP

>member
-1 MVRHGPL
+1 MGGHGVL

-44 LLMRPAGPLDLPA
+44 LLMRPAGPVELPA
-57 SPTASAPPGQEI
+57 SPNASAPPGQEI

-87 YAVGGWPAETA
+87 YAVGGWPADKAPPVETF
-98 APLEAIEAGGSEA
+98 EAGRSEA
-111 GAWEPL
+111 GVLQSGGWPGGERTPGGSPAADAPEDSTGRSTLDARPL
-117 DAAPVGTPGNGAPGL
+117 DAARVDAPGNG
-132 GLPWTGPQ
+132 
-140 PGNGKDLSSGNRAV
+140 
-154 GPVAGPSEVTAGSA
+154 
-168 VAGPSGAPV
+168 V
-177 GATVVVVWVD
+177 GAAVVVWVD

-197 LPPLESGAAAAPTA
+197 LPPLEAGAAPATPA
-211 SQQPLADAQPRRL
+211 SPQTLAGAQPRRL
-224 TEPDPKRC
+224 TEPDPERR
-232 FADGLIDPARG
+232 FADGLIDPARD

-257 VSVPLAGGEPQLL
+257 VSVPLGGGEPQLL

-284 SGSHL
+284 CGSHL
-289 AWVEWQRPSMP
+289 AWIEWQQASMP

-314 GSLADCRP
+314 GSLEDCRP
-322 IAGTMAR
+322 IAGTMAG
-329 EGEAVSVFQPL
+329 EGPAVSVFQPL

-357 SGWWNLER
+357 SGWWTLER

-417 RWRLGRLVVAGGGAQ
+417 RWRLGRLVVAGGGAF
-432 DAGTTAGAKGAA
+432 
-444 AGGQHR
+444 R
-450 VEGSGAT
+450 
-457 AGLDAR
+457 
-463 SLDRQ
+463 
-468 DLGTF
+468 
-473 ALERAGTSDGQEARL
+473 
-488 TALQGAGAA
+488 
-497 VGQNAGTTTEHD
+497 
-509 AGSSRGQE
+509 
-517 PVPTEGQEAMTPSGQ
+517 
-532 TPNGQTT
+532 
-539 VPPSGQTTVPP
+539 
-550 GDLESVQGGTQQCA
+550 
-564 WSATGLSWQPY
+564 WQPY

-581 LAAVVAERGLLVAI
+581 LASLVAERGRLVAI

-612 GRWRHTPAAA
+612 GSWRHTPAAA
-622 SPLSEVAISHPEP
+622 SPLTAAAISLPEP
-635 LWFEGHGGQPTQAW
+635 LWFEGHGGLPTQAW

-659 GAPLLVKGHSGPTGM
+659 GAPLLVRGHSGPTGM

-685 WTSRGWGV
+685 WTSRGWGL

-726 AAAALVAAGRADPLR
+726 AAAALVAAGRADPRR

-759 AGAVFRAG
+759 GGAVFRAG

-808 SPLLHAE
+808 SPLLHAD
-815 RITVPVI
+815 RIRVPVI
-822 FFQGLEDGVVPPDQ
+822 FFQGLEDAVVPPDQ

-843 LGKRGIP
+843 LGERGIP

>member
-1 MVRHGPL
+1 MVGHGPL

-27 GRLFWLERRPE
+27 GRLFWLERRPQ

-44 LLMRPAGPLDLPA
+44 LLMRPAGSVELPA
-57 SPTASAPPGQEI
+57 SPTTSAPPGQEI

-87 YAVGGWPAETA
+87 YAVGGWP
-98 APLEAIEAGGSEA
+98 GG
-111 GAWEPL
+111 L
-117 DAAPVGTPGNGAPGL
+117 GTPGGSPAA
-132 GLPWTGPQ
+132 
-140 PGNGKDLSSGNRAV
+140 DARADSV
-154 GPVAGPSEVTAGSA
+154 L
-168 VAGPSGAPV
+168 
-177 GATVVVVWVD
+177 VWVD

-211 SQQPLADAQPRRL
+211 SPQTMAAAEPRRL
-224 TEPDPKRC
+224 TEPDPERR

-250 SGEQEAL
+250 TGEQEAL

-289 AWVEWQRPSMP
+289 AWIEWQRPSMP

-314 GSLADCRP
+314 GSLEDCRP
-322 IAGTMAR
+322 IAGTIS
-329 EGEAVSVFQPL
+329 EESPAVSVFQPL
-340 WIPREGQPAD
+340 WIPRENQPAD
-350 LVVSCDR
+350 LVVSSDC

-371 LGAGEEPAWQP
+371 LAAGEAPAWQP
-382 LLPLQAEFGMPQWVY
+382 LLPLRAEFGMPQWVY

-417 RWRLGRLVVAGGGAQ
+417 RWHLGRLAVAGGGAF
-432 DAGTTAGAKGAA
+432 
-444 AGGQHR
+444 R
-450 VEGSGAT
+450 
-457 AGLDAR
+457 
-463 SLDRQ
+463 
-468 DLGTF
+468 
-473 ALERAGTSDGQEARL
+473 
-488 TALQGAGAA
+488 
-497 VGQNAGTTTEHD
+497 
-509 AGSSRGQE
+509 
-517 PVPTEGQEAMTPSGQ
+517 
-532 TPNGQTT
+532 
-539 VPPSGQTTVPP
+539 
-550 GDLESVQGGTQQCA
+550 
-564 WSATGLSWQPY
+564 WQPY

-581 LAAVVAERGLLVAI
+581 LAAVVAERGRLVAI

-622 SPLSEVAISHPEP
+622 SPLAAAAISHPEP
-635 LWFEGHGGQPTQAW
+635 LWFEGHGGRPTQAW
-649 YYPPRGGSHP
+649 YYPPRSGSHP

-726 AAAALVAAGRADPLR
+726 AAAALVAAGRADSRR

-759 AGAVFRAG
+759 GGAVFRAG

-790 LDGLVGPWPEAA
+790 FDGLVGPWPEAA

-808 SPLLHAE
+808 SPLLHAD
-815 RITVPVI
+815 RIRVPVI
-822 FFQGLEDGVVPPDQ
+822 FFQGLEDAVVPPDQ

-843 LGKRGIP
+843 LGERGIP

>member
-1 MVRHGPL
+1 VVGHGPL

-44 LLMRPAGPLDLPA
+44 LLMRPAGPVELAA
-57 SPTASAPPGQEI
+57 SHSASAPPGQEI

-87 YAVGGWPAETA
+87 YAVGGMP
-98 APLEAIEAGGSEA
+98 A
-111 GAWEPL
+111 GAH
-117 DAAPVGTPGNGAPGL
+117 
-132 GLPWTGPQ
+132 
-140 PGNGKDLSSGNRAV
+140 
-154 GPVAGPSEVTAGSA
+154 
-168 VAGPSGAPV
+168 V
-177 GATVVVVWVD
+177 GAAVVVWID
-187 DGDRC
+187 DSDRC

-197 LPPLESGAAAAPTA
+197 LPPLESGAAAAPATDPKA
-211 SQQPLADAQPRRL
+211 MAGGPSLRL
-224 TEPDPKRC
+224 TEPDPERR

-289 AWVEWQRPSMP
+289 AWIEWQRPSMP

-314 GSLADCRP
+314 GCLEDCRP
-322 IAGTMAR
+322 IAGTLPG
-329 EGEAVSVFQPL
+329 EGPAVSVFQPL

-371 LGAGEEPAWQP
+371 LGAGKEPTWQP

-417 RWRLGRLVVAGGGAQ
+417 RWRLGRLVVAGGGAF
-432 DAGTTAGAKGAA
+432 
-444 AGGQHR
+444 R
-450 VEGSGAT
+450 
-457 AGLDAR
+457 
-463 SLDRQ
+463 
-468 DLGTF
+468 
-473 ALERAGTSDGQEARL
+473 
-488 TALQGAGAA
+488 
-497 VGQNAGTTTEHD
+497 
-509 AGSSRGQE
+509 
-517 PVPTEGQEAMTPSGQ
+517 
-532 TPNGQTT
+532 
-539 VPPSGQTTVPP
+539 
-550 GDLESVQGGTQQCA
+550 
-564 WSATGLSWQPY
+564 WQPY

-581 LAAVVAERGLLVAI
+581 LAAVVAERGRLVAL

-622 SPLSEVAISHPEP
+622 SPLAAEAISRPEP
-635 LWFEGHGGQPTQAW
+635 LWFEGHGGRPTQAW

-659 GAPLLVKGHSGPTGM
+659 GVPLLVKGHSGPTGM

-698 GGSTGFGRAY
+698 GGSTGFGRTY

-726 AAAALVAAGRADPLR
+726 AAAALIAAGRADGRR

-759 AGAVFRAG
+759 GGGVFRAG

-822 FFQGLEDGVVPPDQ
+822 FFQGLEDAVVPPDQ

-843 LGKRGIP
+843 LGERGIP

-869 QRVLEATEAFFRRH
+869 ERVLEATEAFFRRH

>member
-1 MVRHGPL
+1 MVGHGPL

-44 LLMRPAGPLDLPA
+44 LLMRPAGSVELPT

-87 YAVGGWPAETA
+87 YAVGGSP
-98 APLEAIEAGGSEA
+98 GG
-111 GAWEPL
+111 L
-117 DAAPVGTPGNGAPGL
+117 GTPGGSPAA
-132 GLPWTGPQ
+132 
-140 PGNGKDLSSGNRAV
+140 DARAD
-154 GPVAGPSEVTAGSA
+154 S
-168 VAGPSGAPV
+168 
-177 GATVVVVWVD
+177 VVVWVD

-197 LPPLESGAAAAPTA
+197 LPPLESGAAAAPATGPKTMA
-211 SQQPLADAQPRRL
+211 GGPSLRL
-224 TEPDPKRC
+224 TEPDPERR

-243 RWIGVLE
+243 LWIGVLE
-250 SGEQEAL
+250 TGEQEAL

-289 AWVEWQRPSMP
+289 AWIEWQRPAMP

-314 GSLADCRP
+314 GSLTDCRP
-322 IAGTMAR
+322 IAGSMPG
-329 EGEAVSVFQPL
+329 EGPAVSVFQPL

-371 LGAGEEPAWQP
+371 LVAGEEPRWQP

-397 GMATTAWDGEALV
+397 GMATTAWDGQSLV

-417 RWRLGRLVVAGGGAQ
+417 RWHLGRLVVAGGGAF
-432 DAGTTAGAKGAA
+432 
-444 AGGQHR
+444 R
-450 VEGSGAT
+450 
-457 AGLDAR
+457 
-463 SLDRQ
+463 
-468 DLGTF
+468 
-473 ALERAGTSDGQEARL
+473 
-488 TALQGAGAA
+488 
-497 VGQNAGTTTEHD
+497 
-509 AGSSRGQE
+509 
-517 PVPTEGQEAMTPSGQ
+517 
-532 TPNGQTT
+532 
-539 VPPSGQTTVPP
+539 
-550 GDLESVQGGTQQCA
+550 
-564 WSATGLSWQPY
+564 WQPY

-581 LAAVVAERGLLVAI
+581 LAAVVAERGRLVAI

-612 GRWRHTPAAA
+612 GRWRHTPAAV
-622 SPLSEVAISHPEP
+622 SPLTEVAISHPEP
-635 LWFEGHGGQPTQAW
+635 LWFEGHGGRPTQAW
-649 YYPPRGGSHP
+649 YYPPRSGSHP

-708 RERLDGQWGVVDG
+708 RERLDGKWGVVDG

-726 AAAALVAAGRADPLR
+726 AAAALVAAGRADSRR

-759 AGAVFRAG
+759 AGGVFRAG

-790 LDGLVGPWPEAA
+790 FDGLVGPWPAAA

-808 SPLLHAE
+808 SPLLHAD
-815 RITVPVI
+815 RIRVPVI
-822 FFQGLEDGVVPPDQ
+822 FFQGLEDAVVPPDQ

-843 LGKRGIP
+843 LGERGIP

>member
-1 MVRHGPL
+1 MVGHGPL

-27 GRLFWLERRPE
+27 GRLFWLERRPQ

-44 LLMRPAGPLDLPA
+44 LLMRPAGAVERPA

-87 YAVGGWPAETA
+87 YAVGGSP
-98 APLEAIEAGGSEA
+98 GG
-111 GAWEPL
+111 L
-117 DAAPVGTPGNGAPGL
+117 GTPGGSPAA
-132 GLPWTGPQ
+132 
-140 PGNGKDLSSGNRAV
+140 DARAD
-154 GPVAGPSEVTAGSA
+154 SA
-168 VAGPSGAPV
+168 DS
-177 GATVVVVWVD
+177 VVVWVD

-197 LPPLESGAAAAPTA
+197 LPPLESGAAAAPATGPKTMA
-211 SQQPLADAQPRRL
+211 GGPSLRL
-224 TEPDPKRC
+224 TEPDLERR

-243 RWIGVLE
+243 LWIGVLE

-289 AWVEWQRPSMP
+289 AWIEWQRPAMP
-300 WERSQLWLGRLTPE
+300 WERSQLWLGRLTSE
-314 GSLADCRP
+314 RLLTDCRP
-322 IAGTMAR
+322 IAGSMPG
-329 EGEAVSVFQPL
+329 EGTAVSVFQPL

-417 RWRLGRLVVAGGGAQ
+417 RWHLGRLVLAGGGAF
-432 DAGTTAGAKGAA
+432 
-444 AGGQHR
+444 R
-450 VEGSGAT
+450 W
-457 AGLDAR
+457 
-463 SLDRQ
+463 
-468 DLGTF
+468 
-473 ALERAGTSDGQEARL
+473 
-488 TALQGAGAA
+488 
-497 VGQNAGTTTEHD
+497 
-509 AGSSRGQE
+509 
-517 PVPTEGQEAMTPSGQ
+517 Q
-532 TPNGQTT
+532 T
-539 VPPSGQTTVPP
+539 
-550 GDLESVQGGTQQCA
+550 
-564 WSATGLSWQPY
+564 Y

-581 LAAVVAERGLLVAI
+581 LAAVVAERGRLVAI

-622 SPLSEVAISHPEP
+622 SPLTEVAISHPEP
-635 LWFEGHGGQPTQAW
+635 LWFEGHGGRPTQAW
-649 YYPPRGGSHP
+649 YYPPRSGSHP

-726 AAAALVAAGRADPLR
+726 AAAALVAAGRADSRR

-790 LDGLVGPWPEAA
+790 FDGLVGPWPEAA

-808 SPLLHAE
+808 SPLLHAD
-815 RITVPVI
+815 RIRVPVI
-822 FFQGLEDGVVPPDQ
+822 FFQGLEDAVVPPDQ

-843 LGKRGIP
+843 LGERGIP

>member
-1 MVRHGPL
+1 MVGHGPL

-27 GRLFWLERRPE
+27 GRLFWLERRPQ

-44 LLMRPAGPLDLPA
+44 LLMRPAGSVELPT

-87 YAVGGWPAETA
+87 YAVGGWP
-98 APLEAIEAGGSEA
+98 GG
-111 GAWEPL
+111 L
-117 DAAPVGTPGNGAPGL
+117 GTP
-132 GLPWTGPQ
+132 
-140 PGNGKDLSSGNRAV
+140 
-154 GPVAGPSEVTAGSA
+154 AGSPA
-168 VAGPSGAPV
+168 ADARADSVL
-177 GATVVVVWVD
+177 VWVD

-197 LPPLESGAAAAPTA
+197 LPPLESGAAAAPETGPKTMA
-211 SQQPLADAQPRRL
+211 GGPSLRL
-224 TEPDPKRC
+224 TQPDPERR

-257 VSVPLAGGEPQLL
+257 VSVPLAGGEPQVL

-289 AWVEWQRPSMP
+289 AWIEWQRPAMP

-314 GSLADCRP
+314 GSLTDCRP
-322 IAGTMAR
+322 IAGSMPG
-329 EGEAVSVFQPL
+329 EGTAVSVFQPL

-417 RWRLGRLVVAGGGAQ
+417 RWHLGRLAVAGGGAF
-432 DAGTTAGAKGAA
+432 
-444 AGGQHR
+444 R
-450 VEGSGAT
+450 
-457 AGLDAR
+457 
-463 SLDRQ
+463 
-468 DLGTF
+468 
-473 ALERAGTSDGQEARL
+473 
-488 TALQGAGAA
+488 
-497 VGQNAGTTTEHD
+497 
-509 AGSSRGQE
+509 
-517 PVPTEGQEAMTPSGQ
+517 
-532 TPNGQTT
+532 
-539 VPPSGQTTVPP
+539 
-550 GDLESVQGGTQQCA
+550 
-564 WSATGLSWQPY
+564 WQPF

-581 LAAVVAERGLLVAI
+581 LAAVVAERGRLVAI

-635 LWFEGHGGQPTQAW
+635 LWFEGHGGRPTQAW
-649 YYPPRGGSHP
+649 YYPPRSGSHP

-726 AAAALVAAGRADPLR
+726 AAAALVAAGRADSRR

-759 AGAVFRAG
+759 GGAVFRAG

-790 LDGLVGPWPEAA
+790 FDGLVGPWPEAA

-808 SPLLHAE
+808 SPLLHAD
-815 RITVPVI
+815 RIRVPVI
-822 FFQGLEDGVVPPDQ
+822 FFQGLEDAVVPPDQ

-843 LGKRGIP
+843 LGERGIP

>member
-1 MVRHGPL
+1 MVGHGPL

-44 LLMRPAGPLDLPA
+44 LLMRPAGSVELPA

-87 YAVGGWPAETA
+87 YAVGGWP
-98 APLEAIEAGGSEA
+98 GG
-111 GAWEPL
+111 L
-117 DAAPVGTPGNGAPGL
+117 GTPR
-132 GLPWTGPQ
+132 
-140 PGNGKDLSSGNRAV
+140 SSPAADARAD
-154 GPVAGPSEVTAGSA
+154 S
-168 VAGPSGAPV
+168 
-177 GATVVVVWVD
+177 VVVWVD

-197 LPPLESGAAAAPTA
+197 LPPLESGAAAAPATGPKMMA
-211 SQQPLADAQPRRL
+211 GGPSLRL
-224 TEPDPKRC
+224 TEPDPERR

-243 RWIGVLE
+243 LWIGVLE

-289 AWVEWQRPSMP
+289 AWIEWQRPAMP

-314 GSLADCRP
+314 GSLEDCRP
-322 IAGTMAR
+322 IAGSMPG
-329 EGEAVSVFQPL
+329 EGTAVSVFQPL

-371 LGAGEEPAWQP
+371 LVAGVEPRWQP

-417 RWRLGRLVVAGGGAQ
+417 RWHLGRLVVAGGG
-432 DAGTTAGAKGAA
+432 DF
-444 AGGQHR
+444 R
-450 VEGSGAT
+450 
-457 AGLDAR
+457 
-463 SLDRQ
+463 
-468 DLGTF
+468 
-473 ALERAGTSDGQEARL
+473 
-488 TALQGAGAA
+488 
-497 VGQNAGTTTEHD
+497 
-509 AGSSRGQE
+509 
-517 PVPTEGQEAMTPSGQ
+517 
-532 TPNGQTT
+532 
-539 VPPSGQTTVPP
+539 
-550 GDLESVQGGTQQCA
+550 
-564 WSATGLSWQPY
+564 WQPY

-581 LAAVVAERGLLVAI
+581 LAAVVAERGRLVAI

-622 SPLSEVAISHPEP
+622 SPLTEVAISHPEP
-635 LWFEGHGGQPTQAW
+635 LWFEGHGGRPTQAW
-649 YYPPRGGSHP
+649 YYPPRSGSHP

-726 AAAALVAAGRADPLR
+726 AAAALVAAGRADSRR

-759 AGAVFRAG
+759 GGAVFRAG

-790 LDGLVGPWPEAA
+790 FDGLVGPWPEAA

-808 SPLLHAE
+808 SPLLHAD
-815 RITVPVI
+815 RIRVPVI
-822 FFQGLEDGVVPPDQ
+822 FFQGLEDAVVPPDQ

-843 LGKRGIP
+843 LGERGIP

>member
-1 MVRHGPL
+1 L
-8 AASQVVGA
+8 AASQVVGD

-27 GRLFWLERRPE
+27 GRLFWLERRPQ

-44 LLMRPAGPLDLPA
+44 LLMRPAGPLELPA

-69 TPAGADVRSRIH
+69 TPAFADVRSRIH

-87 YAVGGWPAETA
+87 YAVGGMPA
-98 APLEAIEAGGSEA
+98 GV
-111 GAWEPL
+111 
-117 DAAPVGTPGNGAPGL
+117 D
-132 GLPWTGPQ
+132 
-140 PGNGKDLSSGNRAV
+140 
-154 GPVAGPSEVTAGSA
+154 
-168 VAGPSGAPV
+168 V
-177 GATVVVVWVD
+177 GATVVVWVD

-197 LPPLESGAAAAPTA
+197 LPPLEAGVAAAPTA
-211 SQQPLADAQPRRL
+211 SPQTMAGSHPRRL
-224 TEPDPKRC
+224 TEPDPERR

-257 VSVPLAGGEPQLL
+257 VSVPLACGEPQVL

-289 AWVEWQRPSMP
+289 AWIEWQQPAMP

-314 GSLADCRP
+314 GSLEDCRL
-322 IAGTMAR
+322 IGGTMAG
-329 EGEAVSVFQPL
+329 EGLAVSVFQPL

-382 LLPLQAEFGMPQWVY
+382 LLPLQAEFAMPQWVY

-417 RWRLGRLVVAGGGAQ
+417 RWRLGRLVVAEGGAQ
-432 DAGTTAGAKGAA
+432 DAGMTAGAKSASAPGLDHGQGALA
-444 AGGQHR
+444 TAGQHR
-450 VEGSGAT
+450 GQGSGAT
-457 AGLDAR
+457 DGLDAR

-468 DLGTF
+468 DPGAF
-473 ALERAGTSDGQEARL
+473 ALERVGTTAGQDSRP

-497 VGQNAGTTTEHD
+497 DAQNAGTTTGHD
-509 AGSSRGQE
+509 SGSTRGQE
-517 PVPTEGQEAMTPSGQ
+517 AVPMEGQEAVATSWE
-532 TPNGQTT
+532 TT
-539 VPPSGQTTVPP
+539 VPPR
-550 GDLESVQGGTQQCA
+550 DLESLQGAPPQSARSGT
-564 WSATGLSWQPY
+564 GFRWQPY

-581 LAAVVAERGLLVAI
+581 LAAVVAERGRLVAL

-603 GLLELDTAS
+603 GLLELDTTS

-622 SPLSEVAISHPEP
+622 SPLVAAAISHPEP
-635 LWFEGHGGQPTQAW
+635 LWFEGHGGRPTQAW

-685 WTSRGWGV
+685 WTGRGWGV

-726 AAAALVAAGRADPLR
+726 AAAALVAAGRADGRR

-759 AGAVFRAG
+759 GGAVFRAG
-767 ACRYAVADLEGMAR
+767 ACRYAVADLEGMVR

-815 RITVPVI
+815 QITVPVI

-843 LGKRGIP
+843 LGNRGIP

>member
-1 MVRHGPL
+1 MAEEGP
-8 AASQVVGA
+8 
-16 IPLWSEPRLQG
+16 
-27 GRLFWLERRPE
+27 
-38 DGGRTR
+38 
-44 LLMRPAGPLDLPA
+44 
-57 SPTASAPPGQEI
+57 
-69 TPAGADVRSRIH
+69 
-81 AYGGGA
+81 
-87 YAVGGWPAETA
+87 
-98 APLEAIEAGGSEA
+98 
-111 GAWEPL
+111 
-117 DAAPVGTPGNGAPGL
+117 
-132 GLPWTGPQ
+132 
-140 PGNGKDLSSGNRAV
+140 
-154 GPVAGPSEVTAGSA
+154 
-168 VAGPSGAPV
+168 
-177 GATVVVVWVD
+177 
-187 DGDRC
+187 
-192 LWRLD
+192 
-197 LPPLESGAAAAPTA
+197 
-211 SQQPLADAQPRRL
+211 
-224 TEPDPKRC
+224 
-232 FADGLIDPARG
+232 
-243 RWIGVLE
+243 
-250 SGEQEAL
+250 
-257 VSVPLAGGEPQLL
+257 
-270 RQPADFCGYAVLSP
+270 
-284 SGSHL
+284 
-289 AWVEWQRPSMP
+289 
-300 WERSQLWLGRLTPE
+300 
-314 GSLADCRP
+314 
-322 IAGTMAR
+322 
-329 EGEAVSVFQPL
+329 AVSVFQPL

-371 LGAGEEPAWQP
+371 LGTGEEPAWQP

-417 RWRLGRLVVAGGGAQ
+417 RWRLGRLVVAEGGAQ

-444 AGGQHR
+444 AAGQHR
-450 VEGSGAT
+450 GEGSGAM
-457 AGLDAR
+457 AGLGAR

-468 DLGTF
+468 DPGAF
-473 ALERAGTSDGQEARL
+473 ALERVGTTAGQDSRS

-497 VGQNAGTTTEHD
+497 AAQNARTTPEKDT
-509 AGSSRGQE
+509 GSTRGQE
-517 PVPTEGQEAMTPSGQ
+517 VVPIGRQAAV
-532 TPNGQTT
+532 TT
-539 VPPSGQTTVPP
+539 SEPPTVPP
-550 GDLESVQGGTQQCA
+550 GDLQARQVEGQG
-564 WSATGLSWQPY
+564 SARSGPGFRWQPY

-581 LAAVVAERGLLVAI
+581 LAAVVAERGRLVAI

-622 SPLSEVAISHPEP
+622 SPLSELATSHPEP
-635 LWFEGHGGQPTQAW
+635 LWFEGHGGRPTQAW
-649 YYPPRGGSHP
+649 YYPPRSGSHP

-726 AAAALVAAGRADPLR
+726 AAAALVAAGRADPRR

-759 AGAVFRAG
+759 SGGVFRAG
-767 ACRYAVADLEGMAR
+767 ACRYAVADLEGMMR

-815 RITVPVI
+815 QITVPVI
-822 FFQGLEDGVVPPDQ
+822 FFQGLEDAVVSPDQ

-843 LGKRGIP
+843 LGERGIP
-850 VEVHLFPG
+850 VEVHLFPD

>member
-1 MVRHGPL
+1 MVGHGPL

-27 GRLFWLERRPE
+27 GRLFWLERRPQ

-44 LLMRPAGPLDLPA
+44 LLMRPAGSVETPT
-57 SPTASAPPGQEI
+57 SPTTSAPPGQEI

-87 YAVGGWPAETA
+87 YAVGGWP
-98 APLEAIEAGGSEA
+98 GG
-111 GAWEPL
+111 L
-117 DAAPVGTPGNGAPGL
+117 GTP
-132 GLPWTGPQ
+132 
-140 PGNGKDLSSGNRAV
+140 
-154 GPVAGPSEVTAGSA
+154 AGSPA
-168 VAGPSGAPV
+168 ADARADSVL
-177 GATVVVVWVD
+177 VWVD

-197 LPPLESGAAAAPTA
+197 LPPLESGAAAAPETGPKTMA
-211 SQQPLADAQPRRL
+211 GGPSLRL
-224 TEPDPKRC
+224 TEPDPERR

-257 VSVPLAGGEPQLL
+257 VSVPLAGGEPQVL
-270 RQPADFCGYAVLSP
+270 RQPVDFCGYAVLSP

-289 AWVEWQRPSMP
+289 AWIEWQRPAMP

-314 GSLADCRP
+314 GSLTDCRP
-322 IAGTMAR
+322 IAGSMPR
-329 EGEAVSVFQPL
+329 EGTAVSVFQPL

-371 LGAGEEPAWQP
+371 LGAGEDPQWQP

-417 RWRLGRLVVAGGGAQ
+417 RWHLGRLAVAGGGAF
-432 DAGTTAGAKGAA
+432 
-444 AGGQHR
+444 R
-450 VEGSGAT
+450 
-457 AGLDAR
+457 
-463 SLDRQ
+463 
-468 DLGTF
+468 
-473 ALERAGTSDGQEARL
+473 
-488 TALQGAGAA
+488 
-497 VGQNAGTTTEHD
+497 
-509 AGSSRGQE
+509 
-517 PVPTEGQEAMTPSGQ
+517 
-532 TPNGQTT
+532 
-539 VPPSGQTTVPP
+539 
-550 GDLESVQGGTQQCA
+550 
-564 WSATGLSWQPY
+564 WQPF

-581 LAAVVAERGLLVAI
+581 LAAVVAERGRLVAI

-635 LWFEGHGGQPTQAW
+635 LWFEGHGGRPTQAW
-649 YYPPRGGSHP
+649 YYPPRSGSHP

-726 AAAALVAAGRADPLR
+726 AAAALVAAGRADSRR

-759 AGAVFRAG
+759 GGAVFRAG

-790 LDGLVGPWPEAA
+790 FDGLVGPWPEAA

-808 SPLLHAE
+808 SPLLHAD
-815 RITVPVI
+815 RIRVPVI
-822 FFQGLEDGVVPPDQ
+822 FFQGLEDAVVPPDQ

-843 LGKRGIP
+843 LGERGIP

>member
-1 MVRHGPL
+1 
-8 AASQVVGA
+8 
-16 IPLWSEPRLQG
+16 
-27 GRLFWLERRPE
+27 
-38 DGGRTR
+38 
-44 LLMRPAGPLDLPA
+44 
-57 SPTASAPPGQEI
+57 
-69 TPAGADVRSRIH
+69 
-81 AYGGGA
+81 
-87 YAVGGWPAETA
+87 
-98 APLEAIEAGGSEA
+98 
-111 GAWEPL
+111 
-117 DAAPVGTPGNGAPGL
+117 
-132 GLPWTGPQ
+132 
-140 PGNGKDLSSGNRAV
+140 
-154 GPVAGPSEVTAGSA
+154 
-168 VAGPSGAPV
+168 
-177 GATVVVVWVD
+177 VVVWVD

-197 LPPLESGAAAAPTA
+197 LPPLEFGAAAAPTA
-211 SQQPLADAQPRRL
+211 SPQTMAAAEPRRL
-224 TEPDPKRC
+224 TEPDPERR
-232 FADGLIDPARG
+232 FADGLIDLARG

-250 SGEQEAL
+250 TGEQEAL

-289 AWVEWQRPSMP
+289 AWIEWQRPAMP

-314 GSLADCRP
+314 GSLTDCRP
-322 IAGTMAR
+322 IAGSMPG
-329 EGEAVSVFQPL
+329 EGTAVSVFQPL

-371 LGAGEEPAWQP
+371 LVAGEEPAWQP

-417 RWRLGRLVVAGGGAQ
+417 RWRLGRLVVAGGGAF
-432 DAGTTAGAKGAA
+432 
-444 AGGQHR
+444 R
-450 VEGSGAT
+450 
-457 AGLDAR
+457 
-463 SLDRQ
+463 
-468 DLGTF
+468 
-473 ALERAGTSDGQEARL
+473 
-488 TALQGAGAA
+488 
-497 VGQNAGTTTEHD
+497 
-509 AGSSRGQE
+509 
-517 PVPTEGQEAMTPSGQ
+517 
-532 TPNGQTT
+532 
-539 VPPSGQTTVPP
+539 
-550 GDLESVQGGTQQCA
+550 
-564 WSATGLSWQPY
+564 WQPY

-581 LAAVVAERGLLVAI
+581 LAAVVAERGRLVAI

-622 SPLSEVAISHPEP
+622 SPLAAAAISHPEP
-635 LWFEGHGGQPTQAW
+635 LWFEGHGGRPTQAW
-649 YYPPRGGSHP
+649 YYPPRSGSHP

-726 AAAALVAAGRADPLR
+726 AAAALVAAGRADSRR

-759 AGAVFRAG
+759 GGAVFRAG

-790 LDGLVGPWPEAA
+790 FDGLVGPWPEAA

-808 SPLLHAE
+808 SPLLHAD
-815 RITVPVI
+815 RIRVPVI
-822 FFQGLEDGVVPPDQ
+822 FFQGLEDAVVPPDQ

-843 LGKRGIP
+843 LGERGIP